1 MPMTSWRGRAVSL
14 VRDRGAAFWLI
25 VVAAAYTALML
36 LIVAHM
42 PLDSDESLYASQVN
56 PRVPAL
62 KFSAPRARGVTYLIA
77 PILHMTGSTVAL
89 RVYLALIAG
98 TLLVVAYW
106 PWLRVVD
113 PPWLVPLAALVFAS
127 LWVSSFYG
135 ANDMPNVWVAFFAVT
150 AVGWFLRYG
159 REHRR
164 RDLIGVALGLAGAAL
179 MRPSDAFWIA
189 LPLGAV
195 MIVSRTWRRPAV
207 GLAVLGGA
215 LAGVAQW
222 VVEAYQ
228 HFGGLASRLHQ
239 ASAIQGG
246 IGWHP
251 KGVFYELRSLAGPQ
265 LCRPCAANLHRYT
278 QPSTVAFSLWWL
290 AIPVLVVVAL
300 LVARRDRQSAAVAV
314 PIACGASIGLS
325 YLLTVNYAAPRFL
338 LPTYALLALP
348 VAYAIRWLVR
358 RTPSRW
364 RYAAVAL
371 VAVALVANFAGQL
384 GVLVRQTDL
393 PTPTASGASAL
404 TELGLDAPCV
414 LAGVHRTQVAYR
426 LGCTTGKIV
435 DVVGRPQQVTV
446 AYLSTRPR
454 PPRQLATWRRHRLA
468 HPHGT
473 ARWYAYLPPRQSE
486 TDVR

>member
-1 MPMTSWRGRAVSL
+1 MAMASWHGRAVSV
-14 VRDRGAAFWLI
+14 VRDRSAAFWLLA
-25 VVAAAYTALML
+25 VAATYTVLML
-36 LIVAHM
+36 LVVVHM

-77 PILHMTGSTVAL
+77 PVLHLTASTTAL
-89 RVYLALIAG
+89 RIYLALIAG

-106 PWLRVVD
+106 PWLRVVS
-113 PPWLVPLAALVFAS
+113 PPWTVPLAALVFAS
-127 LWVSSFYG
+127 LWVTSFYG
-135 ANDMPNVWVAFFAVT
+135 ANDMPNVWVAFCAVA

-159 REHRR
+159 REHRN
-164 RDLIGVALGLAGAAL
+164 RDLVAVAMGLAGAAL

-189 LPLGAV
+189 APLGVV
-195 MIVSRTWRRPAV
+195 MLASRTWRRPAV
-207 GLAVLGGA
+207 WIAVLGGA
-215 LAGVAQW
+215 LVGVAQW
-222 VVEAYQ
+222 VFEAYQ

-251 KGVFYELRSLAGPQ
+251 KGIFYELRSLAGPQ

-278 QPSTVAFSLWWL
+278 NPSIVAFSLWWL
-290 AIPVLVVVAL
+290 SIPVLVAVAL
-300 LVARRDRQSAAVAV
+300 IVSRRDGQSAALAI

-338 LPTYALLALP
+338 LPTYALLAVP

-358 RTPSRW
+358 RAEPRW
-364 RYAAVAL
+364 RHAAAAL
-371 VAVALVANFAGQL
+371 ATVALVANFAGQL
-384 GVLVRQTDL
+384 SELVHQSDRA
-393 PTPTASGASAL
+393 TPTSSGARAL
-404 TELGLDAPCV
+404 DELGIGAPCV

-426 LGCTTGKIV
+426 LGCTTGEIV
-435 DVVGRPQQVTV
+435 NVIGRPPQVTV
-446 AYLSTRPR
+446 AYLTTKSR
-454 PPRQLATWRRHRLA
+454 PPQLLATWRRHRLA

-473 ARWYAYLPPRQSE
+473 VRWYAYVPPGQR
-486 TDVR
+486 TLVR